1 MSKQRPMTEQERAE
15 LVAFLDGELTET
27 DAQSIERK
35 LNTDPKYRAEADALR
50 QTYNLLD
57 YLPKPEP
64 SKTFTNRT
72 LDRVAPVR
80 STLAL
85 PPGGGG
91 LRRWA
96 LRLSWVAAV
105 LLVGLAGY
113 AGVGR
118 LPSHQKA
125 ATVDLTPEQETQLAR
140 DYRLLEQL
148 GQAQNVN
155 DIFLLYELDR
165 PELFGDEPGY

>member
-1 MSKQRPMTEQERAE
+1 MADPEPLQDHEREQ
-15 LVAFLDGELTET
+15 LIAFLDGELTEA
-27 DAQSIERK
+27 DAQAVERK
-35 LNTDPKYRAEADALR
+35 LHTDPKYRAEADALR

-72 LDRVAPVR
+72 LDRVGPVR

-85 PPGGGG
+85 PPVGG

-118 LPSHQKA
+118 LPPGQKA
-125 ATVDLTPEQETQLAR
+125 TTFDLTPEQEMELAR

-165 PELFGDEPGY
+165 QELFGDEPGY